1 MHGESGISDDE
12 LDELEQQYE
21 DLDPKLIQIQILME
35 LKAIRAKLNSPEPR
49 GESETVE
56 CSMCDKEIPEGQ
68 KEDHAET
75 HNTPPDMMD
84 DLYS

>member
-1 MHGESGISDDE
+1 MNFSEDE

-35 LKAIRAKLNSPEPR
+35 LQRIRAKLDSPEPR

-56 CSMCDKEIPEGQ
+56 CSMCEKEIPESQ
-68 KEDHAET
+68 KADHAEK
-75 HNTPPDMMD
+75 HNTPPGLMD
-84 DLYS
+84 DLYK

>member
-1 MHGESGISDDE
+1 MTSFSDDE

-35 LKAIRAKLNSPEPR
+35 LQRIRVALSTPEPR

-56 CSMCDKEIPEGQ
+56 CSMCEKEIPESE
-68 KEDHAET
+68 KKDHAEQ
-75 HNTPPDMMD
+75 HNTPPSMMD
-84 DLYS
+84 DLYK